1 MPFVDYLN
9 NDSTNPL
16 RRVCHSQQY
25 ANQDFL
31 DEADP
36 KVVEFANRI
45 DPNVAAREQGKANA
59 RNTNSLPALIQ
70 SLKNAGVI

>member
-45 DPNVAAREQGKANA
+45 DPNVAARE
-59 RNTNSLPALIQ
+59 
-70 SLKNAGVI
+70 